1 MTTLIP
7 VADKPLAE
15 AAHAAR
21 DYVRAAKSKN
31 TRRAYRSDWL
41 DFEAWAVR
49 SGTTA
54 LPASPEIVGLYLA
67 ARAASLRPASLAR
80 RLVAIVAAHRLAG
93 HRLDTR
99 APAIRETMAGIRR
112 THGTAQTGK
121 APILT
126 ADIRRMVA
134 AQPDTLLGRRNRALL
149 LLGFAGAFR
158 RTELVGLDLDDL
170 RFTADGLIVTL
181 RRSKTDQEGQGR
193 AIGIPYGATP
203 ATCPVRAV
211 KAWIDSV
218 GLGTGP
224 LFRSASK
231 GGRFR
236 SARLGDKS
244 VALIVKHAAESADLD
259 PRRFA
264 GHSLRAGLATS
275 AAQGGASERAIMAQ
289 TGHRSTAMV
298 RRYIRQGS
306 LFEENAAARVG
317 L

>member
-1 MTTLIP
+1 MTILIP
-7 VADKPLAE
+7 VADKSLAE
-15 AAHAAR
+15 VARAAR

-31 TRRAYRSDWL
+31 TRRAYRADWR
-41 DFEAWAVR
+41 DFEAWAASTGVA
-49 SGTTA
+49 A
-54 LPASPEIVGLYLA
+54 LPASPGTVGLYLA

-93 HRLDTR
+93 HMLDTR

-112 THGTAQTGK
+112 THGTAQSGK

-126 ADIRRMVA
+126 ADVRRMVA
-134 AQPDTLLGRRNRALL
+134 AQSDTLLGRRNRALL

-158 RTELVGLDLDDL
+158 RSELVGLDLGDL
-170 RFTADGLIVTL
+170 TFTAEGMIVTL
-181 RRSKTDQEGQGR
+181 TRSKTDQEGQGR
-193 AIGIPYGATP
+193 TIGIPYGATP
-203 ATCPVRAV
+203 ATCPVRVV
-211 KAWIDSV
+211 KAWIDAA
-218 GLGTGP
+218 GLLTGP
-224 LFRSASK
+224 LFQSARK
-231 GGRFR
+231 GGRLS

-244 VALIVKHAAESADLD
+244 VALIIKHAAESAGLD
-259 PRRFA
+259 SRHFA

-289 TGHRSTAMV
+289 TGHRSAAMV

-306 LFEENAAARVG
+306 LFQENAAAQVG